1 MKVLAVDDSRII
13 RDRLVN
19 LLSMIKGVETV
30 ALAENAQ
37 KAIETYEAIK
47 PEVLIL
53 DIRMRGAN
61 GIEVLKHVKRDRNA
75 PKVIML
81 TNFPYPQYENKCIEE
96 GADYFL
102 DKSKGFDELN
112 GIIKSLVKES
122 GFISKSNSE

>member
-1 MKVLAVDDSRII
+1 VY
-13 RDRLVN
+13 RLGN

-30 ALAENAQ
+30 TQAENAQ
-37 KAIETYEAIK
+37 KAISTYQTIR

-61 GIEVLKHVKRDRNA
+61 GIEVLKHVKSGQNA

-81 TNFPYPQYENKCIEE
+81 TNYPYPQYEKKCFEE

-102 DKSKGFDELN
+102 DKSKEFDELN
-112 GIIKSLVKES
+112 EIIRSLVKES
-122 GFISKSNSE
+122 GVIPQSNYV